1 VTEPERE
8 ASPGLR
14 REKRSELA
22 RARKRA
28 KGMEGP
34 ENEAGAT
41 GWVRDRA
48 RREARRVWQRGI
60 SCRVSI

>member
-1 VTEPERE
+1 MTEPELE

-34 ENEAGAT
+34 ENDAGVT
-41 GWVRDRA
+41 GWVRERA
-48 RREARRVWQRGI
+48 RREARSV
-60 SCRVSI
+60 